1 MMKVV
6 VWTAYGD
13 TTVYVA
19 DTPEQLARVV
29 SLMMESMEDWGE
41 EVMIEKVRKHLEK
54 HSTEMDQVE
63 LAFRTIVKLAGTDQ
77 DQLES
82 VTLTTVKSI

>member
-1 MMKVV
+1 MKVV

-13 TTVYVA
+13 TTVYAA
-19 DTPEQLARVV
+19 DTPEQLARIV

>member
-1 MMKVV
+1 MKVV

-77 DQLES
+77 DQLKS

>member
-1 MMKVV
+1 MKVV